1 MSNNIDLKKGLDI
14 PIKGSAK
21 PVVSKT
27 VIPDTVAIVP
37 DDFKGFTPR
46 LLVKEGDRVLA
57 GSPVLADKKRPE
69 ILITSPVSGTVKEIV
84 RGDKRKLLEVRIG
97 TDSVQEY
104 VDFGCRRPES
114 LSADEVRTALLQ
126 SGLWAAIIQ
135 RPYGIL
141 ADPALK
147 PKAIFISAFSTAPLA
162 PDTEFVLGD
171 EFAAVQ
177 AGVNALSKLT
187 DGGVHVSL
195 KSDNYASTPFH
206 KLENAILHT
215 FSGPHPAGN
224 VGVQISHI
232 APIQKDE
239 TVWTVSLLM
248 AAAIGR
254 LFLKGKTSYAMF
266 LMKAIQDVAMKE
278 KNESVAFIMMNVKGT
293 DLLNIDHLN
302 ERKDEIEEI
311 RPVYKKLGMEMK
323 PFQNVKYYYPYS
335 KDFTAYTYEK
345 EKNIK
350 NRMEAGKAFQF
361 KYLFETEEDKECLDL
376 LFANIDDP
384 NETIESIINY
394 IISNGQGFKNVAT
407 WEDFKNAL
415 YAQTQAGKA
424 KTQGGDSISVMSW
437 RKFYRLF
444 NKSYLKCQQMFTNQ
458 LGKSVRLRDQVEQI
472 SKNDVM
478 VIDVAKLDEES
489 QGFVF
494 GDVMRAVYNLKLGSS
509 MRPDEDIP
517 DRIII
522 FIDELNKY
530 ASNDVPKSSP
540 ILRQLL
546 DITERGR
553 SLGIVLFGAE
563 QFVSDI
569 HKRVKGNCATQAF
582 GRTNAIEITKEDF
595 RFVPSVY
602 KTMLTRL
609 KQGEYIIQN
618 PVFRSMLNI
627 KFPKP
632 IYKYYE

>member
-1 MSNNIDLKKGLDI
+1 METIGKIIATENQPSTIELFSFWTKKDM
-14 PIKGSAK
+14 K
-21 PVVSKT
+21 
-27 VIPDTVAIVP
+27 
-37 DDFKGFTPR
+37 
-46 LLVKEGDRVLA
+46 
-57 GSPVLADKKRPE
+57 
-69 ILITSPVSGTVKEIV
+69 
-84 RGDKRKLLEVRIG
+84 
-97 TDSVQEY
+97 
-104 VDFGCRRPES
+104 
-114 LSADEVRTALLQ
+114 
-126 SGLWAAIIQ
+126 
-135 RPYGIL
+135 
-141 ADPALK
+141 LK
-147 PKAIFISAFSTAPLA
+147 PFDVVVVEHIQNTKTF
-162 PDTEFVLGD
+162 
-171 EFAAVQ
+171 
-177 AGVNALSKLT
+177 GVI
-187 DGGVHVSL
+187 
-195 KSDNYASTPFH
+195 
-206 KLENAILHT
+206 EE
-215 FSGPHPAGN
+215 
-224 VGVQISHI
+224 ISHI
-232 APIQKDE
+232 TDSPSALAGYISSDFGDIDAESYTERIGMNYVKCKVVGNTGNIYIPVQEGRKVFLATEDEIMEALGLKDVANPLPAGYVE
-239 TVWTVSLLM
+239 MYDGANKQTLPVHFNSHFL
-248 AAAIGR
+248 IGPEGAH
-254 LFLKGKTSYAMF
+254 LNISGISGLASKTSYAMF

-278 KNESVAFIMMNVKGT
+278 KKESVAFIMMNVKGT
-293 DLLNIDHLN
+293 DLLNIDKIN
-302 ERKDEIEEI
+302 ERQNEIDEI
-311 RPVYKKLGMEMK
+311 RPVYKKLGLDIK

-335 KDFTAYTYEK
+335 TDFTAYTYEK
-345 EKNIK
+345 KENIES
-350 NRMEAGKAFQF
+350 RMEAGKAFQF
-361 KYLFETEEDKECLDL
+361 KYLFETEDDKECLDL
-376 LFANIDDP
+376 LFANVDDP

-394 IISNGQGFKNVAT
+394 IISNSGNFKGVET
-407 WEDFKNAL
+407 WADFKNAL
-415 YAQTQAGKA
+415 YEQTQSNKDN
-424 KTQGGDSISVMSW
+424 KKDSISVLSW

-444 NKSYLKCQQMFTNQ
+444 NKSYQKCQQMFTNQ
-458 LGKSVRLRDQVEQI
+458 LGKSVRLRDQIEQI

-509 MRPDEDIP
+509 DRPDEEIP

-582 GRTNAIEITKEDF
+582 GRTNAIEITKDDF